1 MAYITT
7 TREGD
12 YIAQWENVGIPDD
25 FNGSKPHTIP
35 LLERALPLI
44 PLLLVCLA
52 LLPKAQ
58 AVSPAPEGH
67 YPGCNTAEGQNAP
80 LSLTSADEN
89 PADSLPGCRIKT
101 PSWKHGSRVS
111 QDGIP

>member
-1 MAYITT
+1 MGKRNESRRFGRVY
-7 TREGD
+7 G
-12 YIAQWENVGIPDD
+12 D
-25 FNGSKPHTIP
+25 FNGSKAHTIP

-52 LLPKAQ
+52 LLPKSAGGQ
-58 AVSPAPEGH
+58 SGFGRALSG
-67 YPGCNTAEGQNAP
+67 GNTAEGQNAP

-111 QDGIP
+111 RDGIP